1 MAATSKP
8 AVDPGA
14 TSRHAP
20 PPVVGLLLAAGR
32 GRRFDPHGRAD
43 KLLQRVPGAD
53 TREPPVNA
61 REPSLDARE
70 PSRDVRE
77 PSARALETPQS
88 AAGDVV
94 AARACDALMAAC
106 ATVIAV
112 VRPGAGALGERL
124 TARGAT
130 VVTCESADLGMGHS
144 LAAAAAAAVQRFAPA
159 AVAILPAD
167 MPWLA
172 PGTAAALVAA
182 WRAAARAGR
191 GASAIVAPRCGGRRG
206 HPVIV
211 GAAHF
216 GALLALRGD
225 RGARDILEAH
235 PVDWVDVDDPGILRD
250 VDTPEDLRRP

>member
-1 MAATSKP
+1 M
-8 AVDPGA
+8 
-14 TSRHAP
+14 
-20 PPVVGLLLAAGR
+20 GLLLAAGR

-43 KLLQRVPGAD
+43 KLLQRVHGLD
-53 TREPPVNA
+53 TYAPTAKTHAPAVDA
-61 REPSLDARE
+61 GGPAVDARE
-70 PSRDVRE
+70 P
-77 PSARALETPQS
+77 AAAALGPRRHTT
-88 AAGDVV
+88 GDVV
-94 AARACDALMAAC
+94 ATRACDALMAAC
-106 ATVIAV
+106 GAVVAV
-112 VRPGAGALGERL
+112 VRPGAGVLGERL
-124 TARGAT
+124 TAHGAT

-182 WRAAARAGR
+182 WREAARAGR
-191 GASAIVAPRCGGRRG
+191 GASAIVAPRCGARRG

-216 GALLALRGD
+216 DALLALRGD

-250 VDTPEDLRRP
+250 VDTPEDLQRP

>member
-1 MAATSKP
+1 MAAPRKPEDDPAASSRQTS
-8 AVDPGA
+8 
-14 TSRHAP
+14 

-43 KLLQRVPGAD
+43 KLLQRVP
-53 TREPPVNA
+53 TV
-61 REPSLDARE
+61 DARVPTVDSRDPSVDARGPSVDARGP
-70 PSRDVRE
+70 PSR
-77 PSARALETPQS
+77 ALGPGRHTT
-88 AAGDVV
+88 GDVV

-106 ATVIAV
+106 STVVAV
-112 VRPGAGALGERL
+112 VRPGAGALGDRL
-124 TARGAT
+124 TAHGAT
-130 VVTCESADLGMGHS
+130 VVTCDAADLGMGHS
-144 LAAAAAAAVQRFAPA
+144 LAAAAAAAVQRFAPG

-172 PGTAAALVAA
+172 PGTATALVAA